1 MLFDPAP
8 GVLSPDALH
17 GEEYAKAQQEVYEQ
31 TRKGPYGSPGM
42 LMGLVSYASIISQ
55 EELKSTISDIRA
67 NSLAKTRFEKAQ
79 EELIIEQLSDPTF
92 ANLQTFCIPCQL
104 DISAGSDQIQFFSKP
119 PEGKNRVSLL
129 ICLEHPLS
137 RGSVHITPVDP
148 LKPPLIDPGYFRNG
162 ANAKILAAGLK

>member
-42 LMGLVSYASIISQ
+42 LMGLVSYDYSAPLTHFCQ
-55 EELKSTISDIRA
+55 
-67 NSLAKTRFEKAQ
+67 
-79 EELIIEQLSDPTF
+79 LIIEQLSDPTF